1 MKLHIKYYASHS
13 TSRFIEP
20 ILGYKVSLIY
30 TISYLQDQSEV
41 DPLEAFMEG
50 VSNEIKAE
58 NKQTNIVKKVKKVVK
73 VSPCLSFLI
82 SLPLFYTGMSL
93 YWLTIC

>member
-1 MKLHIKYYASHS
+1 M
-13 TSRFIEP
+13 
-20 ILGYKVSLIY
+20 SLFY

-73 VSPCLSFLI
+73 VRIILASVFLFPCQYFKLE
-82 SLPLFYTGMSL
+82 
-93 YWLTIC
+93 